1 MNTSLGPKAPQPAST
16 KHVFG
21 IREPGRLALAVFR
34 LPLHLYRRGWG
45 RFLGHSFLVFVHAG
59 RNTGTP
65 HEATAM
71 VLSFDKTTKE
81 AVICSAWG
89 PDADWVRNLNVR
101 PALRVQIGRE
111 SFVPEQRF
119 LTEDEAFAVA
129 VEFHRQHPWRLRLI
143 SSVLGWGNLRSDPA
157 VREFVRT
164 RPFVAFSPGRRI
176 PGD

>member
-1 MNTSLGPKAPQPAST
+1 MNTSLAPKAPQPAST
-16 KHVFG
+16 KHFFG

-101 PALRVQIGRE
+101 PALHVQIGRE

-129 VEFHRQHPWRLRLI
+129 VEFRRQHPWRLRLI

-176 PGD
+176 PGE